1 MQKRPTT
8 RVKRPTNALQQVKR
22 LTNACK
28 RDVSM
33 PSDTK
38 FLVSLSDTKYEPS
51 RSLRSIRLGGWRCL
65 RGHVN
70 ALCCA
75 LRQGEEKIK
84 KRGGKVLTSVS
95 KNTSIL
101 VVADIFDTT
110 SKIQKAKEFNIPIY
124 LKEEFLTKFN
134 LN

>member
-1 MQKRPTT
+1 MKDEKKISDDLLNYKI
-8 RVKRPTNALQQVKR
+8 VFSGF
-22 LTNACK
+22 
-28 RDVSM
+28 RD
-33 PSDTK
+33 K
-38 FLVSLSDTKYEPS
+38 IL
-51 RSLRSIRLGGWRCL
+51 
-65 RGHVN
+65 
-70 ALCCA
+70 
-75 LRQGEEKIK
+75 EEKIK

-110 SKIQKAKEFNIPIY
+110 SKIQKAKEFKIPIY